1 VLIVP
6 YSGID
11 KVTNFGR
18 DWGIMKLRFTVPF
31 GTDTEKG
38 RKIFKKIGQEMM
50 DNPELAPGFI
60 EPFKGQGVAEFT
72 DYGIVVRGKFMHK
85 PGAQFGIRKQ
95 IFKRV
100 QEEFAANG
108 IEFARREV
116 KVSVSG
122 ADGHLTDTQL
132 QQVSAAAAETVAQQD
147 RDAAAAAAK
156 TGAKA

>member
-1 VLIVP
+1 MLIIP

-18 DWGIMKLRFTVPF
+18 DWGIMKLKFTVPF
-31 GTDTEKG
+31 GTDIEKI

-50 DNPELAPGFI
+50 ENPELAPGFI
-60 EPFKGQGVAEFT
+60 EPFKSQGVGEFN

-122 ADGHLTDTQL
+122 TDGHLTDEHVKLT
-132 QQVSAAAAETVAQQD
+132 SGAAAESIAQQD
-147 RDAAAAAAK
+147 REAAAAQP
-156 TGAKA
+156 GAKP